1 MTQDGKTKPRK
12 GTPSPTR
19 SQLDARMLS
28 ELADRLERRRVPM
41 LVEKWRADP
50 AGPPA
55 AWQMRRQVRD
65 AMRDEWRRLLGDVK
79 RGELRAVT
87 EAFRQLQ
94 RDLDAALLAADPAAF
109 PALAGSAIRR
119 RVAGRR

>member
-1 MTQDGKTKPRK
+1 MK
-12 GTPSPTR
+12 
-19 SQLDARMLS
+19 LDSKML
-28 ELADRLERRRVPM
+28 EDLADTMERRRVPM

-65 AMRDEWRRLLGDVK
+65 AMRDEWRRLLGNSVK

-87 EAFRQLQ
+87 AAFRQIQ
-94 RDLDAALLAADPAAF
+94 AGLDAALLAADPAAF
-109 PALAGSAIRR
+109 PRLAGQEVRR
-119 RVAGRR
+119 RIARRR